1 MITTST
7 WADLPINLTEG
18 LADPVWS
25 GAGKMPIPGGFLY
38 TKNDAQFLYAALD
51 LVSDTGNDSG
61 IGDYFWFTF
70 DRNRDGNITPNVDVN
85 YGQYPQAPNKI
96 GRQFYLAP
104 GTWTG
109 LNPDLTVFKSAFE
122 TSPDGA
128 TSHRIWKF
136 KFMLTDLN
144 VALGGFS
151 WFPPFTRFGIKVHS
165 TNPPLDADSP
175 PNFWYNF
182 ASLHTLYFSRRPRIS
197 TALMGPVIG
206 CVGLIPTTKIDSTT
220 GKATT
225 DPGYMVQVQNAAFG
239 GLLNIIANQPN
250 LRNLITSSGATYI
263 KVKHREGTVGSMTD
277 FITAWYNYKWNIA
290 INDYVLESFS
300 ADSGNFYRLQD
311 ITVDYSIHD
320 LLFQF
325 DSGQLSQGIHQF
337 QVEFYNATKVAI
349 PLPLPLQIL
358 TLSIDNTVPIV
369 KINSI
374 KHGLTALNACDIVQ
388 MTGPTDGIVVNF
400 DANDPENNVL
410 NYSVYAVWGDGASA
424 TLASDSYTL
433 LKGDWAGLQNQ
444 NTPLWVPVR
453 TCAHSINVLAY
464 SRTTNGYGYIRYNSV
479 SRYITIMK

>member
-1 MITTST
+1 MIATST
-7 WADLPINLTEG
+7 WADVPINLTEG

-25 GAGKMPIPGGFLY
+25 GAGKMPISGGFLY

-51 LVSDTGNDSG
+51 VISDTGNDSG
-61 IGDYFWFTF
+61 VGDYFWFTF
-70 DRNRDGNITPNVDVN
+70 DRNRDGNITPNFDVN
-85 YGQYPQAPNKI
+85 YGQYPLIPDKI

-109 LNPDLTVFKSAFE
+109 LNPDLTVFKTAFE
-122 TSPDGA
+122 TSPGGA
-128 TSHRIWKF
+128 TAHRIWKF
-136 KFMLTDLN
+136 KFKLTDLN
-144 VALGGFS
+144 VALGAFS
-151 WFPPFTRFGIKVHS
+151 WFPPFTRFGIKIHS

-175 PNFWYNF
+175 PNFWTNF
-182 ASLHTLYFSRRPRIS
+182 AGLHTLYFSRRPRIS

-206 CVGLIPTTKIDSTT
+206 CVGLIPTTKINAIS

-239 GLLNIIANQPN
+239 GLLNIIGNQPN
-250 LRNLITSSGATYI
+250 LRSLITTSGASFI
-263 KVKHREGTVGSMTD
+263 KVKHRTGTAGVLTD
-277 FITAWYNYKWNIA
+277 FITSWNNYKWNVA

-300 ADSGNFYRLQD
+300 ADAGNFYRLQD
-311 ITVDYSIHD
+311 IALDYSIHD

-337 QVEFYNATKVAI
+337 QVEFYNAAKAPIAI
-349 PLPLPLQIL
+349 PLQIL

-369 KINSI
+369 KINAI
-374 KHGLTALNACDIVQ
+374 KHGAAILNACDIVQ
-388 MTGPTDGIVVNF
+388 MTGPADGIVVNF
-400 DANDPENNVL
+400 DANDPDNNVL
-410 NYSVYAVWGDGASA
+410 SYSVYAVWGDGASA
-424 TLASDSYTL
+424 TLASDNYTL
-433 LKGDWAGLQNQ
+433 PKGDWAGVQNRD
-444 NTPLWVPVR
+444 TPLWVPVR